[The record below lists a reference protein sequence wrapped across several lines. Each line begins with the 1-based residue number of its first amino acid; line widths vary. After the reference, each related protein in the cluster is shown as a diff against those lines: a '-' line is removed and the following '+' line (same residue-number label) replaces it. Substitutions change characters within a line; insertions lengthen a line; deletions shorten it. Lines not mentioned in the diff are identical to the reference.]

1 MYFEVGIKRGQC
13 VAGQSGGYYRRDVAM
28 VTLYKCIDQ
37 TGSPFKAYFIIELG
51 LYITS
56 MSKVMEVNQLW

>member
-13 VAGQSGGYYRRDVAM
+13 VAGQLGGYYRRDVAM

-37 TGSPFKAYFIIELG
+37 TGSRFKAYFIIELG
-51 LYITS
+51 LYYN
-56 MSKVMEVNQLW
+56 EYE